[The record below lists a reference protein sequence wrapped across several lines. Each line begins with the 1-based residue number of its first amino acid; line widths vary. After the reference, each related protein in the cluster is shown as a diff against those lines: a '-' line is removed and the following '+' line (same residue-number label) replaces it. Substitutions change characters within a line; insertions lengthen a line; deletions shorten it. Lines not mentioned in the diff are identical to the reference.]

1 MKFVPEVGAGTRIL
15 KVKLPGYEKNPRER
29 GRSPSKGRG
38 EAPTWRGPKALAT
51 VLPDEHEHP
60 NPMIMNCTG
69 FLTTS
74 SPSRRRLVSVSPQRF

>member
-38 EAPTWRGPKALAT
+38 EAPTT

-69 FLTTS
+69 FL
-74 SPSRRRLVSVSPQRF
+74 PLRAPAGGA

>member
-60 NPMIMNCTG
+60 NPMIMNCTD
-69 FLTTS
+69 FLPLRAQPEA
-74 SPSRRRLVSVSPQRF
+74 PSVLEVV